1 MSPHTGP
8 APLPVIELDATPGSA
23 RALGRLAA
31 VGEGIKP
38 RALPLARVDIRAR
51 VAERVAEVTLQ
62 QTFVN
67 DHDEPIEAV
76 YIFPLSGGCAVS
88 DFTMTVAGNT
98 VKGVLAEREEAR
110 AQYEEALEHG
120 KRAALMEQER
130 SDVFTITVGNLPPHE
145 EATVRLVYSERLP
158 FFEDGRTALRLPLV
172 LAPRYIPG
180 TPLDRPSVGDGTELD
195 TDEVPDA
202 SRITPPRLAPGFDP
216 KTALTLEV
224 EVLGTAAELACSQH
238 AIAQATGAGVTRVS
252 LARGDERLDRDFV
265 LRWRL
270 LHDDASSSLVYF
282 RHADGRSYGVLSLMA
297 TRPSSEP
304 AVARD
309 VVFVFDR
316 SGSMNGAKIA
326 SAARACGFLLR
337 TLGPTDRFAILAFDD
352 VVEWFGNAPEFV
364 VAGEDGVARG
374 ERWLR
379 DIEARGGTE
388 IDGALDAA
396 FSLLGARRDRVTH
409 EASVVLIT
417 DGEVGNE
424 GAVLRRVGSASRTA
438 RVFAVGVDTA
448 VNAGFLTHLARAGR
462 GTAVLVE
469 PGTALEGALVSI
481 GRDIGR
487 PLVTDLAVEGADGGA
502 EGVDRDSVAPSVI
515 PDLFGGRS
523 TMVAFRAGA
532 PGAVR
537 VRGTRRDGTP
547 YEAVVEGTEVDLPAI
562 AHVWAR
568 ERITDLEDRYRLVVG
583 STEGTRGGDGDAL
596 RGEIVETSL
605 AHQVLSRF
613 TAFVAVDEREVVQ
626 DPSSRRKVVQPVH
639 LPASWTLGA
648 MAPSPRMASFA
659 LGGADGAAVA
669 SMPEGLSWHLFKTGR
684 RAWDQAPEPPA
695 SPLAGVDRHLWDEL
709 TRVAEEVAQGRAD
722 WLSRSQEVLDRL
734 QALRGQLADVAAKCR
749 SDRAGVPAELQE
761 WLDRTVEVLDRLLH
775 LVGEQRRLDAEVRAA
790 AAELGQLA
798 NSPLG
803 PRRKGG
809 RRRFWESGV

>member
-1 MSPHTGP
+1 M
-8 APLPVIELDATPGSA
+8 LDLDAVHGAA

-31 VGEGIKP
+31 VREGTKP

-51 VAERVAEVTLQ
+51 VADRVAEVTLQ

-88 DFTMTVAGNT
+88 DFTLTVAGAT

-110 AQYEEALEHG
+110 AQYLEALEQG

-158 FFEDGRTALRLPLV
+158 FFEDGRTELRLPLV

-180 TPLDRPSVGDGTELD
+180 TPLDRPSVGDGTEPD

-224 EVLGTAAELACSQH
+224 ELLGAAAELACSQH
-238 AIAQATGAGVTRVS
+238 AIAQAAQGDTTRVALS
-252 LARGDERLDRDFV
+252 REDERLDRDFV

-270 LHDDASSSLVYF
+270 VHDDRSSSLVYF
-282 RHADGRSYGVLSLMA
+282 THADGRAYGVLSLMPS
-297 TRPSSEP
+297 RPASEP
-304 AVARD
+304 ATARD

-316 SGSMNGAKIA
+316 SGSMAGMKIA
-326 SAARACGFLLR
+326 SAARACGLLLR
-337 TLGPTDRFAILAFDD
+337 TLGPGDRFAILAFDD
-352 VVEWFGNAPEFV
+352 RVEWFGNAPELV
-364 VAGEDGVARG
+364 VAGEDGIARG

-388 IDGALDAA
+388 IDGALEAA
-396 FSLLGARRDRVTH
+396 FSLLDARAGRDKH
-409 EASVVLIT
+409 DASVVLIT

-424 GAVLRRVGSASRTA
+424 GAVLRRVGHAAGHA

-487 PLVTDLAVEGADGGA
+487 PLVTDLTIEDGDRA
-502 EGVDRDSVAPSVI
+502 ATSVDLDSLAPSVI

-523 TMVAFRAGA
+523 AMVAFRAAA
-532 PGAVR
+532 PRAVR
-537 VRGTRRDGTP
+537 VRGRRRDGTP
-547 YEAVVEGTEVDLPAI
+547 YEAIVEGKEVDLPAI

-583 STEGTRGGDGDAL
+583 GAEEARGGNGEAL
-596 RGEIVETSL
+596 RREIVETSL
-605 AHQVLSRF
+605 AHRVLSRF
-613 TAFVAVDEREVVQ
+613 TAFVAVDDREAVA

-639 LPASWTLGA
+639 LPATWSAAVMGPAPRMAQLAFGGPDRA
-648 MAPSPRMASFA
+648 ALAPMARGGFRGLFREVLDSEDQLSAPAPSP
-659 LGGADGAAVA
+659 
-669 SMPEGLSWHLFKTGR
+669 
-684 RAWDQAPEPPA
+684 
-695 SPLAGVDRHLWDEL
+695 LATLDRNLLDEL
-709 TRVAEEVAQGRAD
+709 ARVAEAFAKEPVDPDWRSDEGLARLRSLRDRVADLAEERRAN
-722 WLSRSQEVLDRL
+722 
-734 QALRGQLADVAAKCR
+734 RGQVPVAVQA
-749 SDRAGVPAELQE
+749 
-761 WLDRTVEVLDRLLH
+761 WLDRMVEVLDRLLH
-775 LVGEQRRLDAEVRAA
+775 LVHEQRRLDAEVRAA
-790 AAELGQLA
+790 ATELGQLA
-798 NSPLG
+798 HSTPGLQ
-803 PRRKGG
+803 RKSG
-809 RRRFWESGV
+809 RWRFWESGV